1 MQVVLSP
8 SRVSPRNVCPVSGL
22 TRQEEILNAVTHGL
36 GLLGCIGGTV
46 VLLVLAAQR
55 GTGWQ
60 ILGVSVFGGAL
71 VLLYG
76 VSTSYHSAWSVR
88 WKRVLQVVDHM
99 SIFALIAGSYT
110 PFALGPLR
118 GPWGWS
124 LLGVIWSLAMAG
136 IVFKLIV
143 GNRFA
148 VLSTL
153 AYILMGWLVVIAFGH
168 LAAALDT
175 PSLIMLALGGVA
187 YTVGA
192 GFYLWDERI
201 RYFHP
206 IFHVLVLVGSACH
219 YWVVLEYVRNLA

>member
-1 MQVVLSP
+1 MLSL
-8 SRVSPRNVCPVSGL
+8 SEGSQTSVCPVSGL
-22 TRQEEILNAVTHGL
+22 TRREEILNAVSHGL
-36 GLLGCIGGTV
+36 GLLGCISGTV
-46 VLLVLAAQR
+46 VLLLLAAQR
-55 GTGWQ
+55 GTAWQ
-60 ILGVSVFGGAL
+60 VMGVSVFGGAL

-76 VSTSYHSAWSVR
+76 VSTIYHFAWSVR
-88 WKRVLQVVDHM
+88 WKRVLQVADHI

-124 LLGVIWSLAMAG
+124 LLGVIWGLAMLGMA
-136 IVFKLIV
+136 FKLTV
-143 GNRFA
+143 GSRFP
-148 VLSTL
+148 VLSTVT
-153 AYILMGWLVVIAFGH
+153 YVLMGWLVVIALGP

-175 PSLIMLALGGVA
+175 RSLILLALGGVA

-219 YWVVLEYVRNLA
+219 YWAVLDYVRNLA